1 MTPGQARVALLSFLL
16 VTTGV
21 AVNALFLQT
30 RSVVTPKP
38 AIERAPTRPP
48 TERARKSGDTP
59 RIDRSKPSA
68 PQAGAGEQTLRI
80 AHFAPDTTKLDAPP
94 QAPQGDADIE
104 TVRAIQRELK
114 ARGYGPLTGDGVI
127 GLTTRAA
134 IMAFEHDHGLGLTGE
149 ASEDLLRRILLG
161 ASPDIEPVGAAKV
174 RSVEAEQVIR
184 TVQQRLT
191 ALGYRIGRVD
201 GWLGEDTVKAIRDF
215 EMDKGLVPKGRI
227 CAELV
232 ARLSVVAAPKPK
244 GR

>member
-38 AIERAPTRPP
+38 TIERAPARPP

-59 RIDRSKPSA
+59 RIDRSKPST
-68 PQAGAGEQTLRI
+68 PQAAGEQTLRI
-80 AHFAPDTTKLDAPP
+80 AHFTPDTTKLDAPL
-94 QAPQGDADIE
+94 QTPQGDADIE

-114 ARGYGPLTGDGVI
+114 ARGYGPFAGDGVI

-134 IMAFEHDHGLGLTGE
+134 IMAFEFDHGLGLTGE

-161 ASPDIEPVGAAKV
+161 ASPDIEPAGAAKV

-232 ARLSVVAAPKPK
+232 ARLSAPAAPKPK

>member
-161 ASPDIEPVGAAKV
+161 ASPDIEPAGAAKV

-232 ARLSVVAAPKPK
+232 ARLSVAAAPKPK